1 MRHRLQFTLFA
12 VRLGATESVRVNDQ
26 RPPRGGSRAASPS
39 SGRGPRVRI
48 SVDITISIFFRRL
61 YVTCFIG
68 RINSRRILATKLSLN
83 YSRNGS
89 TGGSGGSSSVNRPD
103 AGRGSD
109 RTSTG
114 NAAAREQEDSKG
126 ERVEGDGGGER
137 SARFF
142 QPRQY
147 FWINRSFMRQ

>member
-83 YSRNGS
+83 YSRNGFA
-89 TGGSGGSSSVNRPD
+89 GSGGSSSVNRCD
-103 AGRGSD
+103 AGRGSN

-114 NAAAREQEDSKG
+114 NAAAREQEGSKG
-126 ERVEGDGGGER
+126 ERGRGCKILSEKTVFLD
-137 SARFF
+137 
-142 QPRQY
+142 
-147 FWINRSFMRQ
+147 